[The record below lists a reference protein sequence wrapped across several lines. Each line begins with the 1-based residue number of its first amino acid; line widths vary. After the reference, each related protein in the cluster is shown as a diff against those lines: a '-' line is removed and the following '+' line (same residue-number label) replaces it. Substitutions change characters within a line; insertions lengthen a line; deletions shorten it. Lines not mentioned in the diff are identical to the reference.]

1 MTGQVIADQMIMG
14 LPTLVWVLDYASVLV
29 FALTGALVASRGQL
43 DPVGFIFMA
52 AMTAVGGGTLRDL
65 ILDQPQVFWVARP
78 SLIVVAA
85 VAAMVVFWTAHRF
98 ESRYRLLLW
107 LDAFALSVAVPAGV
121 AVALAGGF
129 SPVIVV
135 IMGVVTGTFGG
146 LMRDVVGNEVPLVLK
161 QGELYLT
168 AAFGGAMGAVTL
180 VWLGAGRVEA
190 LIACGIITFVLRA
203 GSLVWGWQL
212 PVYRPRPPRTRG

>member
-1 MTGQVIADQMIMG
+1 MTGQVIAG

-29 FALTGALVASRGQL
+29 FALTGALVASRAQL
-43 DPVGFIFMA
+43 DPVGFVFMA

-65 ILDQPQVFWVARP
+65 ILGRDMVFWVARP
-78 SLIVVAA
+78 SLVVVAA

-168 AAFGGAMGAVTL
+168 AAFGGALAAVLL
-180 VWLGAGRVEA
+180 VWMGLGRVEA
-190 LIACGIITFVLRA
+190 LAACGVVTFVLRA
-203 GSLVWGWQL
+203 GSMVRGWKL
-212 PVYRPRPPRTRG
+212 PVYRPRPPRMRG